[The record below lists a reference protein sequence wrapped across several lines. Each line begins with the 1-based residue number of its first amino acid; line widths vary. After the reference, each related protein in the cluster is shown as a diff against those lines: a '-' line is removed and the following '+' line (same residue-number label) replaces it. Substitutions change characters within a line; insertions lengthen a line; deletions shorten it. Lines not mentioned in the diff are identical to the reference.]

1 MTINALCP
9 PPARIAVF
17 RALQLGD
24 MLCAVPALRALRVA
38 APRAHITLIG
48 LPNAAQFVQ
57 RFRHYIDE
65 LLVFPGAIGFPEQP
79 PQPHLWPAFIETA
92 HARAF
97 DLAIQLH
104 GSGELSNPIV
114 CNLGARRCAGFCTT
128 QSGVDD
134 VHAPWFLTWRPKQS
148 EVLRNLSVLQF
159 LGAPSTDPTLE
170 LPIERTELDAWR
182 ELARK
187 EKLSRGR
194 FVCIHPGAR
203 LPSRRWPVERFV
215 AIAWQL
221 AGAGLRVVVTGA
233 SEERAIA
240 DALLRGLQDRGCDAV
255 DLVGRT
261 SLGTLG
267 AMLSEC
273 RLLICNDTGI
283 SHVAAAVGAASV
295 VLACGSDVSRWAPL
309 DASRHRVL
317 AHDVPCRPC
326 AHAECPIGHP
336 CALGLTVEAVAVEID
351 RRLNSDIRY
360 AA

>member
-215 AIAWQL
+215 AIAWRL

-283 SHVAAAVGAASV
+283 SHVAAAVGAASI